1 MLQKLKDYKTNTKNI
16 SILFIY
22 EKKVLHLCEMGYLQE
37 KEIAEIKDNGG
48 KEIFISVRP
57 DIDDPLVFKF
67 FNSFPGYFYIRE
79 EVRPAGY
86 INPDD
91 LPDNESPYYLGR
103 ILFDEDE
110 NWIYDG
116 DKFTPGEQEQLAV
129 FIIKG
134 GIRGLS
140 T

>member
-1 MLQKLKDYKTNTKNI
+1 MLQKLKDYKTNTKII
-16 SILFIY
+16 SKLFIY
-22 EKKVLHLCEMGYLQE
+22 EKIVLHLCDMNYLNE
-37 KEIAEIKDNGG
+37 NEIAKITADGG
-48 KEIFISVRP
+48 GENYVSVRP
-57 DIDDPLVFKF
+57 ANDDPLVFNL

-91 LPDNESPYYLGR
+91 LPDNESPYYQGR

-116 DKFTPGEQEQLAV
+116 NTFTPGEQEQLAV
-129 FIIKG
+129 FILKG
-134 GIRGLS
+134 GIRGLEA
-140 T
+140 

>member
-1 MLQKLKDYKTNTKNI
+1 MLQKLKDYKTNTKII
-16 SILFIY
+16 SNLFIY
-22 EKKVLHLCEMGYLQE
+22 EKKVLHLCGMGYLQE
-37 KEIAEIKDNGG
+37 QEIAKIKDDGG
-48 KEIFISVRP
+48 KEIYISVRP
-57 DIDDPLVFKF
+57 DNDDPLVFRL

-91 LPDNESPYYLGR
+91 LPDNESPYYQGR
-103 ILFDEDE
+103 ILFDENE

-116 DKFTPGEQEQLAV
+116 DKFVPTEQEQLAF

-140 T
+140 A